1 MYPLRH
7 EGKTFTVRDGGVKS
21 GPFKVLLGANIP
33 GILVEVGYCS
43 NAQEA
48 ANLAIPTYRQAL
60 AEGIASG
67 ILAHLGSL
75 DGNKR

>member
-1 MYPLRH
+1 
-7 EGKTFTVRDGGVKS
+7 
-21 GPFKVLLGANIP
+21 
-33 GILVEVGYCS
+33 LVEVGYCS